1 MSNSNRKKL
10 VDLICKLFYE
20 NGFFINDIE
29 SIDFIDDLGM
39 ESMVFMSMIVEIEN
53 AFNVIIP
60 DDFLIVENFKN
71 IITVIETLEKIIN
84 D

>member
-20 NGFFINDIE
+20 NGFFINDRE